1 MCRQLFHHLGLSL
14 TLPYTRQQLTAVI
27 LSPNHFL
34 NPSTASP
41 LPGARAPA
49 TAGTNAELLVYI
61 YFYHRTLS
69 ALQNDE
75 LPTLEPGTRS
85 RISARFMAPG
95 RETPRDRRGG
105 APRAG
110 GCRPR
115 PADDVCAEPLRLEGS
130 PGTRGVPV
138 LGAGPSQNGTCL
150 GGGTGRKIRAGRGTV
165 NYFRFGW
172 TRVCI
177 REAVCIE
184 RNY

>member
-138 LGAGPSQNGTCL
+138 LGAGPSL
-150 GGGTGRKIRAGRGTV
+150 SLIH
-165 NYFRFGW
+165 
-172 TRVCI
+172 I
-177 REAVCIE
+177 
-184 RNY
+184 